1 MRGRRKGGCVVRA
14 AQGGAGRGVAGW
26 PCTSARNNMPCG
38 PIIVGAEHVM
48 AVRHASPSSS
58 TSIQRGLEEG
68 LGELMEVMVMVMER
82 CWAASLLACSWKET
96 EKPSRSRSRSR
107 IRIGGLVGGSAFF
120 PRSSTAGLLGV
131 DDSVP
136 FLHPRAVRRTPR
148 QASMC
153 KLPRSTNNPGFVRAV
168 YYACG
173 VYGARCGRA
182 DERPR
187 VLAVV
192 LVERRRLVA

>member
-1 MRGRRKGGCVVRA
+1 MRGRRKGGRVVRA

-82 CWAASLLACSWKET
+82 CWAAFAVGLFVERNGEA
-96 EKPSRSRSRSR
+96 KPQPQPHSHR
-107 IRIGGLVGGSAFF
+107 
-120 PRSSTAGLLGV
+120 
-131 DDSVP
+131 
-136 FLHPRAVRRTPR
+136 
-148 QASMC
+148 
-153 KLPRSTNNPGFVRAV
+153 
-168 YYACG
+168 
-173 VYGARCGRA
+173 
-182 DERPR
+182 RPR
-187 VLAVV
+187 GGISFLSSFVYRWAAG
-192 LVERRRLVA
+192 RGRFCSIPPSPSGAPDAQAG